1 MTALK
6 QGNTVRG
13 SWIAVYMAR
22 RGAAHAGAQALRQA
36 ADHLANQVHY
46 AQHATRTKPMLMPAA
61 VRALAATGAAVG
73 ATLLPLAAVRST
85 RLPGARLVL
94 TVVSS
99 GCPFFVTVASSWR
112 RPLKLR
118 PLPCR
123 NVAQVH
129 LSAQLNSR

>member
-1 MTALK
+1 MPAPK
-6 QGNTVRG
+6 QGNAAWG
-13 SWIAVYMAR
+13 SWIAAYMAC
-22 RGAAHAGAQALRQA
+22 RGAAHAAVLALRQA
-36 ADHLANQVHY
+36 ADQLANQVRRT
-46 AQHATRTKPMLMPAA
+46 QHATRTKPMFMPAA
-61 VRALAATGAAVG
+61 VRALAAAGAAVA
-73 ATLLPLAAVRST
+73 ATLLPLAAVKST

-123 NVAQVH
+123 NVVQIQ
-129 LSAQLNSR
+129 LSAQLNS